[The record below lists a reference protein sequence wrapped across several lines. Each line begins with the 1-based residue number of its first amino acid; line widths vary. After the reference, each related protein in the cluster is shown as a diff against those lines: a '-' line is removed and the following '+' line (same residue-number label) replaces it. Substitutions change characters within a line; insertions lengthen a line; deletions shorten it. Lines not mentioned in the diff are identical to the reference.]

1 MKNDESFDRQGSFVG
16 GSGTE
21 NKIMRYN
28 QLFALPLAAGLL
40 TAASGLAMA
49 ATSSAVAVEPAKLGF
64 VAAAVTPAAA
74 PGYVRLADDGGDRDG
89 DGDRDHHRRD
99 RGDRPDNRPERAR
112 R

>member
-1 MKNDESFDRQGSFVG
+1 
-16 GSGTE
+16 
-21 NKIMRYN
+21 MRYN

-74 PGYVRLADDGGDRDG
+74 PGYVRLADDGFDPGDRDR
-89 DGDRDHHRRD
+89 DGDRDHGSRD
-99 RGDRPDNRPERAR
+99 RGDRNDDRPERAHR
-112 R
+112 